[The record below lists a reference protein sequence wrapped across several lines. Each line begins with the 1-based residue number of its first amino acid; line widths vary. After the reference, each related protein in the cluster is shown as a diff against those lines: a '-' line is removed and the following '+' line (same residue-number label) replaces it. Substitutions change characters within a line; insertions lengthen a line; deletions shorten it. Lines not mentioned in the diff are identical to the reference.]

1 MTTLLIIFFLATT
14 ILWLCYWVLVRPVIL
29 DAVQIE
35 LAELRSAVDWA
46 IIEGLSEEGL
56 SEEGLSEAQSKPA
69 QQLAADLKQFQSAR
83 MISLSVVIFVVLRHR
98 AMVKAITAKD
108 KATFENSPVWIREIR
123 QKKAQL
129 NIKAA
134 LANSPIWWIPLAALS
149 VAAVFSKRIADW
161 LTDTQTAASKLHP
174 EDLSVVA

>member
-1 MTTLLIIFFLATT
+1 MTTFLIIFFLATT
-14 ILWLCYWVLVRPVIL
+14 VSWLCYWVLVRPVIL

-46 IIEGLSEEGL
+46 IIDGLP
-56 SEEGLSEAQSKPA
+56 EAQSKPA
-69 QQLAADLKQFQSAR
+69 QQLATDLKQFQSAR

-98 AMVKAITAKD
+98 ATVKAITAKD
-108 KATFENSPVWIREIR
+108 KVIFENSPVWIREIR

-129 NIKAA
+129 SIKAA
-134 LANSPIWWIPLAALS
+134 LANSPTWWIPLAALS
-149 VAAVFSKRIADW
+149 VATVFSKRVADW

-174 EDLSVVA
+174 EDLSVAA